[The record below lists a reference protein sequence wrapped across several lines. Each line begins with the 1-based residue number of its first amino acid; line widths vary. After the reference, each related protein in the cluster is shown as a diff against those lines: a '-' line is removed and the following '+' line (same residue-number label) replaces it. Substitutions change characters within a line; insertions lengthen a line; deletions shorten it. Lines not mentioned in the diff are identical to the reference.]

1 MPSENTLKIIND
13 LKAAGLDISS
23 LERQILVNPL
33 ADKQADLHLGGG
45 ILRQS
50 EYTRYMNDLKTKE
63 NTLNQQLNQ
72 LASLHDV
79 ENSGVQLSEEQKGA
93 IKKMEDALIA
103 TGEFEEESIK
113 SLSRIAMKPVVN
125 VKKPDINTNLNSNL
139 NQNNNPNNY
148 QQPDLS
154 KYVDVNTLQSSL
166 ANMAY
171 GGIAT
176 SMEIQAAIDEV
187 RGLGILVDR
196 KRIREFQEKLRTGY
210 EAGKNLDTIVEET
223 FEVSKALEAKT
234 NQEIENR
241 ISTETER
248 RLAEKLKEAGVPEV
262 SKFSNTRRH
271 VLFDRNRKP
280 QDNQQAKEGEEK
292 VVNELPK
299 NKYNDVEIFRGRRN
313 REDRMQG
320 ASAVLDEV
328 MAHYANDPTYV
339 E

>member
-79 ENSGVQLSEEQKGA
+79 ENSGVQLSQEQKDA

-139 NQNNNPNNY
+139 NQNQNPNNF

-187 RGLGILVDR
+187 KGLGIKVDR
-196 KRIREFQEKLRTGY
+196 AKVREFQEKLRTGY
-210 EAGKNLDTIVEET
+210 EAGKNLDQIVEET

-241 ISTETER
+241 INTETER
-248 RLAEKLKEAGVPEV
+248 RLAEKLKEAGVPETN
-262 SKFSNTRRH
+262 KFSNSRRH
-271 VLFDRNRKP
+271 VLFDKNRKP
-280 QDNQQAKEGEEK
+280 QNVEPPKEGDPPA
-292 VVNELPK
+292 NELPR
-299 NKYNDVEIFRGRRN
+299 NKFGDTEIFRGRRN

-320 ASAVLDEV
+320 ASVVLDEV